1 MGGWFESMI
10 VDLISLGNIL
20 RMENLGEVRVRRFQ
34 KTRYFTMRVIILKE
48 KKVTNSNHISL
59 KF

>member
-20 RMENLGEVRVRRFQ
+20 RMENLGEDRDRVRRFQ
-34 KTRYFTMRVIILKE
+34 KTRYFTMHVIILKE
-48 KKVTNSNHISL
+48 KKQ
-59 KF
+59 